1 MEQIASFNSNPVW
14 IWIGVFAIAGSAP
27 AWYGDAV
34 WSPRTGGMVV
44 VATACAAI
52 SYRFVRRKRGAA
64 EENVVSVLLR
74 AAVLGLLIW
83 VFSLFAWLALEI
95 SLGGRVSLLVEALVG
110 LIAGGLAGQAAHWFG
125 HRRPRLWAECC
136 RKIALG
142 VSATA
147 TLLFATMF
155 FLFTGPHDLDRYP
168 PAVSS
173 PYRLPWTGGV
183 TRLCIQGNR
192 AIVSHRDW
200 EEFAYDFAMP
210 VGSDVCAARGG
221 TVAYVDVTHDGNG
234 RNAENNLITVDQG
247 DGTFGCYLHLRRGGS
262 YVQTGQRVQQGDVI
276 AASGN
281 VGLSL
286 LPHLHFNVI
295 DEVHRL
301 VPVTFADVDSDSG
314 IPRMFKRYTS
324 GNSVP

>member
-1 MEQIASFNSNPVW
+1 MSSACV
-14 IWIGVFAIAGSAP
+14 AIA
-27 AWYGDAV
+27 
-34 WSPRTGGMVV
+34 
-44 VATACAAI
+44 
-52 SYRFVRRKRGAA
+52 YRFVRRMRGETA
-64 EENVVSVLLR
+64 ENVVLVLLR
-74 AAVLGLLIW
+74 AAFFGLLVW
-83 VFSLFAWLALEI
+83 CFSLCAWLALEI
-95 SLGGRVSLLVEALVG
+95 SLGGRLSLLVEASVG
-110 LIAGGLAGQAAHWFG
+110 SIAGGLAGQAAYWFG
-125 HRRPRLWAECC
+125 HRRPQLWAECC
-136 RKIALG
+136 CKIALG
-142 VSATA
+142 VSAMA
-147 TLLFATMF
+147 MLLFATMF

-168 PAVSS
+168 LATSS
-173 PYRLPWTGGV
+173 PYRLPWPGGV
-183 TRLCIQGNR
+183 TRLCIQGSR

-200 EEFAYDFAMP
+200 EEFAYDFARQ

-234 RNAENNLITVDQG
+234 RNTENDLITVDQG
-247 DGTFGCYLHLRRGGS
+247 DGRLGCYLHLRQGES
-262 YVQTGQRVQQGDVI
+262 YVQPGQRVHQGDVI

-281 VGLSL
+281 IGLSM